1 MTVLVTGGTGLVG
14 SRLLG
19 RLVDSGVRCRALV
32 RSGRTLPAGVT
43 AVEGDV
49 LDPVSLAAALEGISA
64 VVHLAAVFRTSDEDL
79 IWKVNLEGTRNLI
92 AATKAHAKGARFIM
106 ASTCHVYDANNPRP
120 GREDDVVEP
129 QHAYPASKVAAEN
142 ELRSS
147 GINWSIL
154 RLPFVYG
161 DRDGHLED
169 LPKHVVGK
177 WHPAQRLSTVH
188 HRDVA
193 LVVKMALAGVM
204 DGHIVNVTDE
214 APTSVYELV
223 TLAGASMAPSSE
235 PLTNPWRLHVDGS
248 FARSL
253 GFRPSV
259 RTIYQAVQE
268 GLL

>member
-1 MTVLVTGGTGLVG
+1 
-14 SRLLG
+14 
-19 RLVDSGVRCRALV
+19 
-32 RSGRTLPAGVT
+32 
-43 AVEGDV
+43 
-49 LDPVSLAAALEGISA
+49 
-64 VVHLAAVFRTSDEDL
+64 
-79 IWKVNLEGTRNLI
+79 
-92 AATKAHAKGARFIM
+92 M